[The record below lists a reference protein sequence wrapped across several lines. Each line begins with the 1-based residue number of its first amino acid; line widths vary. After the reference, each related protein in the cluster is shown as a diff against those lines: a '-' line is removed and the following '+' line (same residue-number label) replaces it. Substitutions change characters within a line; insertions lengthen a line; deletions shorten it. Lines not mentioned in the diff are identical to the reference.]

1 MDRRE
6 FMLGAAG
13 LTSAARY
20 ARPAPNRMPSAVV
33 FDGFPIID
41 ARPVAARAEE
51 IFPGYGAKLMD
62 TWRTRQFEYTWL
74 RTVARKYSDFWNV
87 SQDALVFAARSL
99 GLDLNSILRTRLMG
113 AYLEL
118 SAWSDVRSA
127 LEQLRSA
134 GIRIAF
140 LSDFTA
146 RMLDAALENSKLAHF
161 FEPHLSTDRVRA
173 FKPDA
178 RAYAM
183 ALDAFSTTRD
193 DIVFCAGAGW
203 DAAGAK
209 YFGYRTFWLNRQ
221 ELPAEELGAAPDAVG
236 GGMAELLSFLSIG

>member
-13 LTSAARY
+13 LASAAGY
-20 ARPAPNRMPSAVV
+20 ATPAHNRMPSAVV

-74 RTVARKYSDFWNV
+74 RTVARQYSDFWNV

-99 GLDLNSILRTRLMG
+99 GLGLNSTLRTRLMG

-118 SAWSDVRSA
+118 GAWPDVRST
-127 LEQLRSA
+127 LQRLRSA

-140 LSDFTA
+140 LSNFTA

-161 FEPHLSTDRVRA
+161 FEPHLSTDRVGA

-183 ALDAFSTTRD
+183 ALDAFGATRD
-193 DIVFCAGAGW
+193 DIIFCAGAGW

-221 ELPAEELGAAPDAVG
+221 ALPAEELGAAPDAVG